1 MSRFI
6 LQLAIALSLLASG
19 VMAVESKVAHPFL
32 CADTRTGSVMKVDR
46 HGQVVWSYSV
56 PQVHDVWGLK
66 NGNVLLASIKQGV
79 QIVSP
84 DKKVLWHYQPGKKQH
99 SYSCQPLPNGDVLV
113 GISGKPNRVVEVN
126 REGLVTKTIE
136 VNATGAIRLVR
147 KTKSGN
153 YVVAA
158 RSEKK
163 VQVYDASGAL
173 IREVAVPGVYHAV
186 ELDNGNILVG
196 CMDAHRV
203 LEIDPND
210 TIVWQIDENELPGIP
225 LRTVGGLQRLP
236 NGNTVIINYAGADY
250 IGQQPQIIEVT
261 PDKEVVWQVFDNEQ
275 LCTPAHVQL
284 LDIPGDAAAGE
295 LYR

>member
-1 MSRFI
+1 MIRFK
-6 LQLAIALSLLASG
+6 LQLAVALSLLAG
-19 VMAVESKVAHPFL
+19 GLMAASHPFL
-32 CADTRTGSVMKVDR
+32 CADTRTGSVMKVGRD
-46 HGQVVWSYSV
+46 GEIFWSYSV

-66 NGNVLLASIKQGV
+66 NGNVLLASTKLGV
-79 QIVSP
+79 QEVSP
-84 DKKVLWHYQPGKKQH
+84 DKKVVWRYKAGKKDRT
-99 SYSCQPLPNGDVLV
+99 YSCQPLSDGAVLV
-113 GISGKPNRVVEVN
+113 GISGKPNRFIEVN
-126 REGLVTKTIE
+126 RDGVVTKTVE
-136 VNATGAIRLVR
+136 VKAKGSIRLVR

-153 YVVAA
+153 CVVAA

-163 VQVYDASGAL
+163 VQVYDTSGAL
-173 IREVAVPGVYHAV
+173 IREIAVPGAYHAV

-196 CMDAHRV
+196 CMDGHMV

-210 TIVWQIDENELPGIP
+210 KIVWQIAENELHGIP

-261 PDKEVVWQVFDNEQ
+261 RDKKVVWQVFDNEQ

-284 LDIPGDAAAGE
+284 LDLPGDAAAGE

>member
-1 MSRFI
+1 MIQLKR
-6 LQLAIALSLLASG
+6 QLAAACSLLACG
-19 VMAVESKVAHPFL
+19 VMAAGLHVAHPFL
-32 CADTRTGSVMKVDR
+32 CADTRTDSVMKVDR
-46 HGQVVWSYSV
+46 HGQVVWSYSL

-66 NGNVLLASIKQGV
+66 NGNVLLASTKQGV
-79 QIVSP
+79 QEVSP
-84 DKKVLWHYQPGKKQH
+84 DKKVLWRYQAGKKERT
-99 SYSCQPLPNGDVLV
+99 YSCQPLPHGDVLV
-113 GISGKPNRVVEVN
+113 GISGKPNRMVEVN
-126 REGLVTKTIE
+126 REGLVTKTVE
-136 VNATGAIRLVR
+136 VKAKGSIRLVR
-147 KTKSGN
+147 KTRSGN

-173 IREVAVPGVYHAV
+173 IREIAVPGVYHAV
-186 ELDNGNILVG
+186 ELDNGNLLVG
-196 CMDAHRV
+196 CMDGHAV

-210 TIVWQIDENELPGIP
+210 QIVWQIDEDELPGIP

-261 PDKEVVWQVFDNEQ
+261 RDKQVVWQVFDNDQ

-284 LDIPGDAAAGE
+284 LDVPGDAAAGE